1 MCGFQINF
9 VTWIKNLSRNQEPCI
24 INGESITKYFNLE
37 KDERQFN
44 AVKKNMIKNGYTLIL

>member
-9 VTWIKNLSRNQEPCI
+9 VTWIKILLRNQEPCI
-24 INGESITKYFNLE
+24 INESITKYFNLE

-44 AVKKNMIKNGYTLIL
+44 ALKKNMIKNGYTLIL

>member
-9 VTWIKNLSRNQEPCI
+9 VTWIKILLRNQEPCI
-24 INGESITKYFNLE
+24 INESITEYFNLE

-44 AVKKNMIKNGYTLIL
+44 ALKKNMIKNGYTLIL

>member
-9 VTWIKNLSRNQEPCI
+9 VTWIKILLRNQEPYI

>member
-9 VTWIKNLSRNQEPCI
+9 VTWIKILLRNQETCI